1 MVITA
6 LFNHGARERRTV
18 ERIVLQKLAKNGYPE
33 TALLM
38 ETGLQKAEV
47 GYRLDFDTWDTNE
60 HYTAIATRDGKQW
73 RVTLQIGDQTPQTLH

>member
-73 RVTLQIGDQTPQTLH
+73 RVTLQIGDQAPHPLN

>member
-6 LFNHGARERRTV
+6 LFNHRARERRTV

-38 ETGLQKAEV
+38 ENGLQKADD
-47 GYRLDFDTWDTNE
+47 GYRLDFDTWETNE
-60 HYTAIATRDGKQW
+60 HYAAIATRDGKTW
-73 RVTLQIGDQTPQTLH
+73 RVTLQIGDQAPQPLH